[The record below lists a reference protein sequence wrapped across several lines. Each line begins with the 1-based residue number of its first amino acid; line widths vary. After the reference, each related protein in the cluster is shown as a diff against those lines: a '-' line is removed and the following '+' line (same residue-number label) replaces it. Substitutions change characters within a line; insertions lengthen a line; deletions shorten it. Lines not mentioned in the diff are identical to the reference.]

1 MNQPL
6 PQTGR
11 GACSNPENRFTR
23 QSNQPVDD
31 GWARE
36 IEELPGLETR
46 VEPELARTIISR
58 NQSPDVP
65 VDQSINPYRGC
76 EHGCVYCFARPSHSY
91 LDLSPGLDF
100 ETRLFYKSNAV
111 ERLEVEL
118 KKPGYQCKPIA
129 LGINTDAYQPIE
141 RQLRLTRRL
150 LETLAEHR
158 HPVSILTKGVTI
170 LRDLDILEDL
180 ARDNLVSV
188 SVSITT
194 LNHDLK
200 RRMEPRTASPRARL
214 NILSAMRKIGIEPG
228 VMVAPIIPAIN
239 DAELEKI
246 LERAAGAGATRA
258 GYVMLRLPHELKIL
272 FRDWLAIHYPD
283 RAGHVMSL
291 VQQLHGGRDY
301 DSRFGQ
307 RQTGQGHFAK
317 LVARRFTVAAR
328 RHDLS
333 QDERPGLDCSR
344 FQPPPSDGDQLKL
357 I

>member
-1 MNQPL
+1 MNLQSNHIS
-6 PQTGR
+6 R

-31 GWARE
+31 GWAQE
-36 IEELPGLETR
+36 IEELPKLETR

-58 NQSPDVP
+58 NRSPDVP
-65 VDQSINPYRGC
+65 LDQSINPYRGC

-111 ERLEVEL
+111 ERLEAEL
-118 KKPGYQCKPIA
+118 RKPGYQCKPIA

-141 RQLRLTRRL
+141 RKLGLTRRL
-150 LETLAEHR
+150 LETLAEYR

-258 GYVMLRLPHELKIL
+258 GYVMLRLPHELKTL
-272 FRDWLAIHYPD
+272 FRDWLATHYPD

-301 DSRFGQ
+301 DHEFGR
-307 RQTGQGHFAK
+307 RQTGQGQFA
-317 LVARRFTVAAR
+317 
-328 RHDLS
+328 DLIA
-333 QDERPGLDCSR
+333 SR
-344 FQPPPSDGDQLKL
+344 FRLACKRHGLNQDSSESLNRTAFYKPQRSGEQFRLL
-357 I
+357 